1 MPQEYVCDNIKY
13 VSFHVANPPSDNST
27 PADADIQDTQAITHE
42 VLSRTKGLLE
52 HYQFDRDQV
61 YYTFADK
68 TIVPTFL
75 TALTSRSQVDTHVT
89 YQGLHGDITRFPAFG
104 ASMSYM
110 RSRFAKDVAAA
121 GGVHVLP
128 RVGLDASARFADV
141 IACEGA
147 PVGVSIG
154 LKDNEALLEQLSQQ
168 DNVHFLSVD
177 IAHGANAAVL
187 PLLARI
193 RALGITS
200 GVMLGN
206 VGSVEGFVFAYFL
219 MKLTGFDTFTIK
231 VGVGPGS
238 VCTTRLNTG
247 VGVGQFTLLEEI
259 NRVRQDLLS
268 DEQVTIIS
276 DGGINTSGD
285 FAKAIALSDGV
296 MMGKFFAGGSLEEN
310 VLLRGEDGTL
320 TGVTIFGMAS
330 SLVPDKSRYVEGG
343 TQVLHDVHENAQS
356 AVTRLRDGLQSAM
369 TYVDAHNLTA
379 FRQNVRFATNSAG
392 TRVENGIH

>member
-1 MPQEYVCDNIKY
+1 M
-13 VSFHVANPPSDNST
+13 SFHVTTPPSDNST
-27 PADADIQDTQAITHE
+27 PANQTQDTRAITQDA
-42 VLSRTKGLLE
+42 LARTRALLE

-75 TALTSRSQVDTHVT
+75 TALTSRSQVNTQVT
-89 YQGLHGDITRFPAFG
+89 YQGLRGDISRFPAFG

-110 RSRFAKDVAAA
+110 RSRFARHIAAA
-121 GGVHVLP
+121 SGMHVLP
-128 RVGLDASARFADV
+128 RVGLDASARLEDV
-141 IACEGA
+141 VACDGA
-147 PVGVSIG
+147 PVAVSIG
-154 LKDNEALLEQLSQQ
+154 LKDSAALLEQLTYQ
-168 DNVHFLSVD
+168 DNVHFLSID

-193 RALGITS
+193 RALGIEN
-200 GVMLGN
+200 GIMLGN

-219 MKLTGFDTFTIK
+219 MKLTGFNKFTIK

-259 NRVRQDLLS
+259 NHIRQDLLA

-296 MMGKFFAGGSLEEN
+296 MMGKFFASGSLEEN
-310 VLLRGEDGTL
+310 VLLRDEDGTL

-330 SLVPDKSRYVEGG
+330 NLVPDKSRYVEGG
-343 TQVLHDVHENAQS
+343 TQILHDVHQDAQS
-356 AVTRLRDGLQSAM
+356 AVTRLREGLQSAM
-369 TYVDAHNLTA
+369 TYVDAHDLPT
-379 FRQNVRFATNSAG
+379 FRQNVRFATNSSG
-392 TRVENGIH
+392 TRIENGIH